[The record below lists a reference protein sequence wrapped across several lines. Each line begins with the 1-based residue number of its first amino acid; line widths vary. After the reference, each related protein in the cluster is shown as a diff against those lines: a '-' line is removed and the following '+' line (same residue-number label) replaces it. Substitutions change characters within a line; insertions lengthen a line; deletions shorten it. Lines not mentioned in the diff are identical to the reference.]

1 MHRVASRFRSKFV
14 GRSFVATSPNGRFT
28 FGASAI
34 TNKKFTEI
42 RAVGKNLFAF
52 FGSNRIVHIH
62 FGMSGRW
69 AIFNYGDAPDPTPTT
84 RLVLTNRRLGVEAH
98 LSAMTVKYGDKSMY
112 DTLRAKLG
120 EDPLDPKAD
129 VEKLRQRVKNSNKT
143 ISKLLMDQAYFCGVG
158 NIYRAEILFVSRM
171 YPEVKG
177 CNLSDEEFDRV
188 WKTSVKL
195 MKAGFKTG
203 RITSHKS

>member
-1 MHRVASRFRSKFV
+1 
-14 GRSFVATSPNGRFT
+14 
-28 FGASAI
+28 
-34 TNKKFTEI
+34 
-42 RAVGKNLFAF
+42 
-52 FGSNRIVHIH
+52 
-62 FGMSGRW
+62 MSGRW
-69 AIFNYGDAPDPTPTT
+69 AIFNYGMLLIQRPPRD
-84 RLVLTNRRLGVEAH
+84 LFSQIVVGVEAH

-129 VEKLRQRVKNSNKT
+129 VEKLRQRVKKLNKT

-158 NIYRAEILFVSRM
+158 NIYRAEILFVRM

-195 MKAGFKTG
+195 MKAGFKTAE
-203 RITSHKS
+203 SLP